1 VNRKVLVVI
10 VALIAV
16 AMLATPTVGLVNALG
31 KPNKAETFYT
41 IPLVSNPP
49 TLVTIAEVVPPNE
62 KWVGPVI
69 DSYPNPDGSFRSSS
83 GAIRTLAYQGA
94 LGTGVLTLTTIHG
107 LGKYQSP
114 TLASGAG
121 TYNMV
126 LDVSGDY
133 GTGTLEG
140 IARLTLWDLDFSQ
153 PMIKYYE
160 LWTMSLHGKGSLN
173 GLNVFAEAYA
183 TAVPLPS
190 GGTIYLHWWN
200 TTISQAN

>member
-1 VNRKVLVVI
+1 MNRKVLGITVV
-10 VALIAV
+10 LLSV
-16 AMLATPTVGLVNALG
+16 AMLAAPFVGTAFALG

-41 IPLVSNPP
+41 IPLASPP
-49 TLVTIAEVVPPNE
+49 TLVTIADLVPPNE

-126 LDVSGDY
+126 LEITEDGGY

-140 IARLTLWDLDFSQ
+140 IARLTLWNLDYSQ
-153 PMIKYYE
+153 SPIVYYE

-183 TAVPLPS
+183 TAVPLPT
-190 GGTIYLHWWN
+190 GTIYLHWWN
-200 TTISQAN
+200 TTIA